1 MVSPSY
7 STDTANERQE
17 FLKFHLLPE
26 TTVLVPINQLIEV
39 ITVPF
44 NQVIPIPELPSWVM
58 GVYNWRGKILWLIDT
73 GDLVGLGAKSE
84 ALSLNNTYNVVVL
97 KSEDTATTTT
107 GNDFSYKTLGLVVDR
122 VEEIE
127 WCYSSDIQTP
137 PSTGVNPGFLP
148 FLQGY
153 LIKPAGDIMVIFDGE
168 SIMSTMPQ
176 SDGP

>member
-1 MVSPSY
+1 MVSSSY
-7 STDTANERQE
+7 SPEISRERQE

-26 TTVLVPINQLIEV
+26 TTVLLPITQLVEV

-44 NQVIPIPELPSWVM
+44 NQVIPIPELPPWVM
-58 GVYNWRGKILWLIDT
+58 GVYNWRGKILWIIDT
-73 GDLVGLGAKSE
+73 GYLVGLGPKSE
-84 ALSLNNTYNVVVL
+84 SLSLNNTYNVVIL
-97 KSEDTATTTT
+97 KSDAPSDSN

-127 WCYSSDIQTP
+127 WCYEEDIQLP

-148 FLQGY
+148 FLRGY
-153 LIKPAGDIMVIFDGE
+153 LIKQDQNIMVIFDGE

-176 SDGP
+176 PENN